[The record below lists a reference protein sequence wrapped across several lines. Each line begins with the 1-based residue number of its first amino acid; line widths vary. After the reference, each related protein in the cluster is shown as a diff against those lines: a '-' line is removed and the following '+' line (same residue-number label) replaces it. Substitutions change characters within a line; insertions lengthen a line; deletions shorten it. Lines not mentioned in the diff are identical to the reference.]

1 MNRKYL
7 GATLALAL
15 AFALGSLIRAEDAAK
30 TEQGELK
37 MVACPPECGFSC
49 TSRNENELVE
59 ALKAHAKAYHNMNL
73 TDEQAKSMIKPVDT
87 PAKAKDERKG

>member
-1 MNRKYL
+1 MNRKSF

-15 AFALGSLIRAEDAAK
+15 IFALCSYVRAEDAAK

-59 ALKAHAKAYHNMNL
+59 ALKAHAKAYHNMTL
-73 TDEQAKSMIKPVDT
+73 TDDQAKRMIKPVDT
-87 PAKAKDERKG
+87 PAKAKDEKKG